1 MKQTDR
7 LYQAI
12 GARVERDYPDPA
24 DQALRQSAAIGYLLG
39 SLDYVA
45 DPVRLEQSIELQEDK
60 SREDAA

>member
-12 GARVERDYPDPA
+12 RARVERDYPDPA
-24 DQALRQSAAIGYLLG
+24 DQALRQSAVIGYLLG

-45 DPVRLEQSIELQEDK
+45 DPVRMEQSIELQQEK
-60 SREDAA
+60 SKEDAA

>member
-12 GARVERDYPDPA
+12 RARVERDYPDPA
-24 DQALRQSAAIGYLLG
+24 DQAIRQSAVIGYLLG

-45 DPVRLEQSIELQEDK
+45 DPARLEQSIELQEDK
-60 SREDAA
+60 SREVA

>member
-1 MKQTDR
+1 MKSTDR

-12 GARVERDYPDPA
+12 RARVERDYPDPA
-24 DQALRQSAAIGYLLG
+24 DQAIRQSAVIGYLLG

-60 SREDAA
+60 SREVA